1 MKARMILIVIC
12 GIAMMGQGSRM
23 LYQGIFHPGSYY
35 VPVMFDL
42 FFDWMTLF
50 VLGTVLLALGLK
62 GFHSSVKAPS

>member
-1 MKARMILIVIC
+1 
-12 GIAMMGQGSRM
+12 MGQGSRM

-35 VPVMFDL
+35 VPVLFDL

-50 VLGTVLLALGLK
+50 VLGTVLFALGVK